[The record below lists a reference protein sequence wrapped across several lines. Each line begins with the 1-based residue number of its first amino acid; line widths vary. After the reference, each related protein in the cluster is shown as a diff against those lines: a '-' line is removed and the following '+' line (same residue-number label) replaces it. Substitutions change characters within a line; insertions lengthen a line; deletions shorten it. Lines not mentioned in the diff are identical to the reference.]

1 MSTDRTSHPAPGVE
15 GAIPLQDAAIRLH
28 PEDNVAIAKADL
40 PAGSRLDLG
49 TRPGA
54 PAHIPLRQHVPAGHK
69 VALQPI
75 DIGEPVRRYGHT
87 IGFASQAIQPGEH
100 VHTHNL
106 EAGEFERHLDAAPSV
121 QPTSPLAASAGRT
134 FLGYPRA
141 DGSVGTRNT
150 IAIIATVNCSAH
162 VTQQIA
168 RHFSPEELAPFPNVD
183 GVIALT
189 HPLGCP
195 IQYPTLE
202 RTLAGFALHPNV
214 GATVLVGLGCETN
227 QVEAL
232 IQAHALGRRPGVGLV
247 IQDLGGI
254 RSAVQAG
261 IAAVTKLLP
270 VVNASQRREQPLS
283 ELKVAL
289 QCGGSDSWSGVTANP
304 VVGLVADQ
312 LVRCGGTVVLAETP
326 EIYGAEHLLARRTIS
341 LDVRQRLLARVQWW
355 EQYAQRMG
363 FALDDNRSVGNT
375 SGGLTTIYEKSL
387 GAVAKAGTTPLTAV
401 YDYAEQVTARGFA
414 FMNSPGYDPVAVTGQ
429 VAGGCNL
436 VLFTTGRGSVFGFK
450 PAPCIKISS
459 NSATYERMRDD
470 MDLNAGRVLEG
481 AALDEVAAELLDLS
495 VAVASGQPSA
505 SESQGVG
512 EAEFCPWNVEGTL

>member
-1 MSTDRTSHPAPGVE
+1 MSTDRTSQPAPGVE
-15 GAIPLQDAAIRLH
+15 GALPLQEAAIRLH
-28 PEDNVAIAKADL
+28 PQDNVAIAKTDL
-40 PAGSRLDLG
+40 PAGSRLDPG

-54 PAHIPLRQHVPAGHK
+54 QPRISLRQPVPAGHK

-106 EAGEFERHLDAAPSV
+106 EAADFERHLDTARPA
-121 QPTSPLAASAGRT
+121 QPMSPLGASEGRT

-141 DGSVGTRNT
+141 DGTVGTRNT

-162 VTQQIA
+162 VTQQVA
-168 RHFSPEELAPFPNVD
+168 HHFSSEELAPFPNLD

-189 HPLGCP
+189 HALGCP
-195 IQYPTLE
+195 IHYPTLE
-202 RTLAGFALHPNV
+202 RTLAGCALHPNV

-232 IQAHALGRRPGVGLV
+232 IQAHDLGRRPVVGLV

-261 IAAVTKLLP
+261 IAAVTELLP
-270 VVNASQRREQPLS
+270 VVNATQRTEQPLS
-283 ELKVAL
+283 ALKVAL

-304 VVGLVADQ
+304 VVGLVSDQ
-312 LVRCGGTVVLAETP
+312 LVQSGGTVVLAETP
-326 EIYGAEHLLARRTIS
+326 EIYGAEHLLASRAIHP
-341 LDVRQRLLARVQWW
+341 DVRRSLLARVQWW

-387 GAVAKAGTTPLTAV
+387 GAVAKAGTTALMAV
-401 YDYAEQVTARGFA
+401 YDYAEQVTARGVV

-459 NSATYERMRDD
+459 NSATYERMRSD
-470 MDLNAGRVLEG
+470 MD
-481 AALDEVAAELLDLS
+481 